1 LLVTIQTYELQRT
14 IAKNTTN
21 RNNTNIPVTGNNTTI
36 LVTWNNTNIP
46 VTGYSGKIQLTE
58 RTPTY

>member
-1 LLVTIQTYELQRT
+1 MQTYQLQRT

-21 RNNTNIPVTGNNTTI
+21 RNNANIPVTGKNTTI

-46 VTGYSGKIQLTE
+46 VTGYNGKIQLTGT
-58 RTPTY
+58 TPKY